1 MPDIPLGF
9 SGLQQVSSVPS
20 ISLLTYYPVNIKSF
34 SITLPPSVSTT
45 ILQDEGVYVG
55 KSAYQIAV
63 DNGFV
68 GTESE
73 WLASLAGGEF
83 ISDPLAYYI
92 LAKS

>member
-34 SITLPPSVSTT
+34 NITLPPSVSTT